1 LSDTTAVE
9 RHSKLGASW
18 EGFALEELLRSY
30 EIPASDA
37 YFWRTKAG
45 AELDFLI
52 HCQGQKLGFEFK
64 YSDRPQ
70 MTPSMRI
77 ALADLQLDHLTVI
90 YCYNFVRPSKH
101 LTNNKRR
108 VYVQSFVFSGIFGL
122 VAPQAT
128 AALKKIR

>member
-1 LSDTTAVE
+1 MRDSGLLHSLMGLSDITAVE
-9 RHSKLGASW
+9 RHPKLGASW

-37 YFWRTKAG
+37 YFWRTQAG
-45 AELDFLI
+45 AELDLLI

-77 ALADLQLDHLTVI
+77 ALADLQLDHLTVV
-90 YCYNFVRPSKH
+90 YPGPHS
-101 LTNNKRR
+101 LPLDTNVSVMSIQDLYK
-108 VYVQSFVFSGIFGL
+108 
-122 VAPQAT
+122 AT
-128 AALKKIR
+128 PMPTN